1 MLLPCAAMILTFR
14 SLTSVAAHDPAA
26 LVLEC
31 LLHHWSVQSMIE
43 EQALLVGCHLR
54 GNF

>member
-1 MLLPCAAMILTFR
+1 MLPHCAAMILTFR
-14 SLTSVAAHDPAA
+14 SLTSGALHGPSA

-31 LLHHWSVQSMIE
+31 LLHHWSVQSLLE

-54 GNF
+54 ANF